1 MARVRRRRRPG
12 PLPWTLTTA
21 RPWRT
26 FGRWLAA
33 RDLAGPA
40 EAAYTHA
47 AESKSAFPWTSVA
60 VRPRLLADA
69 GRTEETEAALRK
81 AHLLSWDVDPWLLL
95 EAAWRE
101 LPAPRADAIE
111 LAGLDYGAVR
121 GFHHPR
127 GIDPT
132 LIGHRREITLYR
144 AKDGPVPPPGPHR
157 WTRATAFLRLRP
169 TVSAP
174 VYRVTLV
181 MGSPFP
187 LPSRT
192 PKWWS
197 PWAIGRSASSSAVSS
212 GHIRSR
218 ARPTRE
224 VYCWCNS
231 TRRRGAAR
239 ASQPGRACAWTPC
252 APSRCRRPERNAA
265 RPACDP
271 NALRPRLV
279 AAATRCAVSSGFCR
293 TGTWPASSIGR
304 ARDS

>member
-1 MARVRRRRRPG
+1 M
-12 PLPWTLTTA
+12 
-21 RPWRT
+21 
-26 FGRWLAA
+26 
-33 RDLAGPA
+33 
-40 EAAYTHA
+40 
-47 AESKSAFPWTSVA
+47 A

-187 LPSRT
+187 
-192 PKWWS
+192 S
-197 PWAIGRSASSSAVSS
+197 PLANPEVVVTVGDRQERVVLGRELRAF
-212 GHIRSR
+212 RSR

-224 VYCWCNS
+224 VYCCVQLDAPTW
-231 TRRRGAAR
+231 
-239 ASQPGRACAWTPC
+239 GRAGEPAGQGVRVDSLRAEPLQ
-252 APSRCRRPERNAA
+252 AP
-265 RPACDP
+265 
-271 NALRPRLV
+271 
-279 AAATRCAVSSGFCR
+279 
-293 TGTWPASSIGR
+293 
-304 ARDS
+304 